1 MNGPDFKT
9 KLEAATDKIK
19 AYKAYFYDRGPSF
32 LNTSNDSE
40 LISASKTE
48 TNRDIMSLSPTLLK
62 RHLYANF
69 SANNSVK
76 ENLLFSTMQ
85 NFYRKKLSLSIE
97 KTFLDDNSEKEKYMQ
112 NAEQFRLKSNS
123 RASMKL
129 PSEQRSPISNI

>member
-1 MNGPDFKT
+1 MDIPVENTPAIKKIREHSTPKQSTSRSPTMNGPDFKT

-97 KTFLDDNSEKEKYMQ
+97 KTFLDDNSE
-112 NAEQFRLKSNS
+112 
-123 RASMKL
+123 
-129 PSEQRSPISNI
+129 